1 VQCLIST
8 VTYDDIDTVVEFSNY
23 LIGRKMRRG
32 MLELCLII
40 IVVIGIHAERLMHN
54 GSIEGRISPA
64 KASQS
69 VIAVRGN
76 DSVKVTSNDGHFGM
90 ELQPGEWNLIFAV
103 NEYNGFHGTKTV
115 QIREGK
121 HVNLGEIKLS
131 Q

>member
-1 VQCLIST
+1 
-8 VTYDDIDTVVEFSNY
+8 
-23 LIGRKMRRG
+23 MRRG

-69 VIAVRGN
+69 IIAVRGS

-90 ELQPGEWNLIFAV
+90 ELQPGDWKLIFAI
-103 NEYNGFHGTKTV
+103 NEYNGVHAVKTV
-115 QIREGK
+115 QIQEGK
-121 HVNLGEIKLS
+121 RVNLGEIKLT